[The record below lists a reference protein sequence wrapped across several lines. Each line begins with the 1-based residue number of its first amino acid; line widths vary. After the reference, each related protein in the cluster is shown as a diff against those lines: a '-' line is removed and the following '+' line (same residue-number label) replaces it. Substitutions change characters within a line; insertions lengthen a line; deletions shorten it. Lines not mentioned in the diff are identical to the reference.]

1 MFRFKNLLFLMIVSI
16 FSCSLFSCDKPQT
29 ENNAK
34 PACIIGI
41 VTEKYESSCL
51 LEITNNV
58 NSPLNLNEL
67 VVVNT
72 NISNCP
78 DFEVGDSL
86 KIEFDGSITKSYPPQ
101 IFNTLYI
108 EKINNNNW

>member
-1 MFRFKNLLFLMIVSI
+1 MRTDG
-16 FSCSLFSCDKPQT
+16 SLQRT

-41 VTEKYESSCL
+41 VTEKYENSCL
-51 LEITNNV
+51 LEITDNV
-58 NSPLNLNEL
+58 HSPLNLNDL

-78 DFEVGDSL
+78 NFEVGDSL
-86 KIEFDGSITKSYPPQ
+86 KIEFDGTMTKSNPPQ
-101 IFNTLYI
+101 IFNTLII
-108 EKINNNNW
+108 EKIDNNN

>member
-1 MFRFKNLLFLMIVSI
+1 MLRSKNLLLIMIVII
-16 FSCSLFSCDKPQT
+16 FSCLIVSCDKPQT

-34 PACIIGI
+34 PACIIGK
-41 VTEKYESSCL
+41 VTEKYENSCL
-51 LEITNNV
+51 LKITDNV
-58 NSPLNLNEL
+58 YSPLNLNDL

-78 DFEVGDSL
+78 EFEVGDIL
-86 KIEFDGSITKSYPPQ
+86 KIQFDGSTTKSYPPQ

-108 EKINNNNW
+108 EKIDNTN